1 MQRNKAVRRFLALAC
16 AISLGALAT
25 GCAGGGGDNPGGGDT
40 TSPAGGEAATSSDAG
55 ETAASG
61 DADDDAAW
69 AKVVEA
75 AEQEGSVNVYTITA
89 NEDVRNELV
98 KQFEA
103 QYPKIKVELTRME
116 SGALT
121 ARVAQ
126 EIEAQAPTAD
136 VMGIVDNIIYTQ
148 HPDWFRDLRG
158 QVPNMDK
165 YWPEKWVAADG
176 TYVHQQANE
185 FIISYNTQKIQGEV
199 PTTWDALAD
208 WDGLS
213 QGIMADPRAS
223 NSFMGWAMF
232 IRDKFGDD
240 VLAKFGKGVGS
251 VFDSSATAAQQVA
264 AGEVPLVFPAV
275 RELTTA
281 MLNAGAPVERLHTEP
296 VIGTTHIWALPKS
309 TGGHP
314 NAGQVFLNFML
325 SRDAATLTCQKG
337 DNMPVA
343 YDDIP
348 DCPIASEDMT
358 LVTDYF
364 PKLDDTVKNEI
375 AGILGLQ

>member
-1 MQRNKAVRRFLALAC
+1 MRWKRNTRCLSVLVGATLLGVLAAGC
-16 AISLGALAT
+16 DSSGATADET
-25 GCAGGGGDNPGGGDT
+25 SAAQPTASVDT
-40 TSPAGGEAATSSDAG
+40 AN
-55 ETAASG
+55 G
-61 DADDDAAW
+61 DADW

-75 AEQEGSVNVYTITA
+75 AEQEGTVVLYNTIA

-98 KQFEA
+98 KKFEE
-103 QYPKIKVELTRME
+103 QYPKIKVEMTRME

-136 VMGIVDNIIYTQ
+136 VMQLVDNIVYDQ

-158 QVPNMDK
+158 QVPNMDE
-165 YWPEKWVAADG
+165 YWPEKYIAANG

-185 FIISYNTQKIQGEV
+185 FIVSYNTEKIQGEV
-199 PTTWDALAD
+199 PSTWEELAN
-208 WDGLS
+208 WDGLG

-232 IRDKFGDD
+232 IRDKLGDD
-240 VLAKFGKGVGS
+240 TLAKFGEGVDS

-275 RELTTA
+275 RELTTV
-281 MLNAGAPVERLHTEP
+281 MLKAGAPVERLHTEP

-314 NAGQVFLNFML
+314 NAALVFLNFML
-325 SRDAATLTCQKG
+325 SRDAVTLTCQEG

-348 DCPIASEDMT
+348 DCPMAPEDMA
-358 LVTDYF
+358 LVADYY
-364 PKLDDTVKNEI
+364 PKLDDTVRSEV
-375 AGILGLQ
+375 ASILGLE